1 MHADPASQ
9 LSGTPTMFRNSL
21 TQRALLVAAVSSAAS
36 ISQQSTAAPADT
48 PARTASANPSA
59 KASGSTAKSPAPASY
74 APGSVNGELQRLF
87 NESGQ
92 EMPSMRQQDL
102 PNAKNMQSHLVRP
115 KTQAPPKKNVFQK
128 MWGKITGSDSKNNAT
143 AAAPPVPP
151 ATKLPATP
159 QPVPPAGH
167 SFSDNTT
174 QNPRTIDR
182 LLGRNSTNPQN
193 SPQSRSAPPVPPTP
207 KSTTAQTSPLPATIL
222 RKPQSTQS
230 PLVQPGAAPAFMG
243 ASASRAA
250 AATAKAIPNAPPI
263 PIPPEDPLESL
274 DLNSPDNDVLDLDAV
289 AKSAEAAAAATS
301 AAATSAASAAVTSAA
316 SAAKSAAAAATTQLA
331 EDLDA
336 KLPKPVDSASEF
348 SFLEQPQ
355 PSPDTEQPTPP
366 TNPADNPASNDNPFT
381 GIGLESPQQFDP
393 TLPDVSK
400 PNENTVTPPSEP
412 LQSVDTERMRL
423 AAELA
428 ERQQQLQRILS
439 RGDMTGFKGF
449 CPVALRDQRQLVDAQ
464 PQIQSTFGLHTW
476 TFSSDEARL
485 AFEANPTR
493 YAPVA
498 GGADPVLLTNSQ
510 QEVPGKL
517 DYALWFRGRLHL
529 FSSRDTMATFLE
541 NPQQFA
547 VAEPE

>member
-1 MHADPASQ
+1 
-9 LSGTPTMFRNSL
+9 MFRNIL
-21 TQRALLVAAVSSAAS
+21 AQRVLLAAAVASATA
-36 ISQQSTAAPADT
+36 INQQSATANSDT
-48 PARTASANPSA
+48 PARTASSNPSA
-59 KASGSTAKSPAPASY
+59 KASGSSNRAPASANY

-92 EMPSMRQQDL
+92 DMPSMRPQDL

-128 MWGKITGSDSKNNAT
+128 MWGKITGSDSKTTAT
-143 AAAPPVPP
+143 ASAPPVPP
-151 ATKLPATP
+151 ATKTAANP

-167 SFSDNTT
+167 SFTDNN
-174 QNPRTIDR
+174 QPPRTIDR
-182 LLGRNSTNPQN
+182 LLGRNKSNTPNTPQA
-193 SPQSRSAPPVPPTP
+193 SSVPPVPQIP
-207 KSTTAQTSPLPATIL
+207 KSTAAKTTPLPATIARRPL
-222 RKPQSTQS
+222 TTQS

-243 ASASRAA
+243 ASASKITASNEK
-250 AATAKAIPNAPPI
+250 ATPHAPSNTL
-263 PIPPEDPLESL
+263 PPGDPLESL
-274 DLNSPDNDVLDLDAV
+274 DLNVPDNDVLDLDAV
-289 AKSAEAAAAATS
+289 AKSAEAAASAAT
-301 AAATSAASAAVTSAA
+301 A
-316 SAAKSAAAAATTQLA
+316 AAAAATAAAAAQL
-331 EDLDA
+331 
-336 KLPKPVDSASEF
+336 S
-348 SFLEQPQ
+348 
-355 PSPDTEQPTPP
+355 TEAPA
-366 TNPADNPASNDNPFT
+366 NSPADQEPDFPLFEQLNSSAAAAKSTADTAKSIANTVESIADTATNVADTATNIADTATNIADTAAAAADNPFT
-381 GIGLESPQQFDP
+381 GVGLDSPQEFAP
-393 TLPDVSK
+393 ALPDVSN
-400 PNENTVTPPSEP
+400 PAENSVTAPSEP

-428 ERQQQLQRILS
+428 ERQKQLERILS

-464 PQIQSTFGLHTW
+464 PHIQSTFGLNTW

-529 FSSRDTMATFLE
+529 FTSRDTMATFLE